1 MNVIWFTGKWFSS
14 AQIVLSG
21 KRNELI
27 SPAVITFLN
36 HPFLLSILQEG
47 KLKMCVCV
55 RACAPKL
62 KHVWL
67 QALL

>member
-1 MNVIWFTGKWFSS
+1 MNAIWFTGKWFSS
-14 AQIVLSG
+14 AQIVLSE

-27 SPAVITFLN
+27 SPAVVTFLN

-47 KLKMCVCV
+47 KLKMCV